1 MVQVDLIT
9 GFLGAGKTTFL
20 RRYVRYLVEQGH
32 NVCILEN
39 DFGAVN
45 VDAMLVQDLLGDHCE
60 IETISGVIDQNTG
73 TVSLRAAFPNE
84 EQLLNSGGSGNVI
97 IPVTYDNCVVIP
109 QAATFEI
116 QDRVFVFKVV
126 DGKTQS
132 APVEVTRV
140 NGGQEYIV
148 NAGLNSGDVIVA
160 EGVGLLR
167 EGTPIEV
174 KQN

>member
-1 MVQVDLIT
+1 M
-9 GFLGAGKTTFL
+9 
-20 RRYVRYLVEQGH
+20 
-32 NVCILEN
+32 
-39 DFGAVN
+39 
-45 VDAMLVQDLLGDHCE
+45 
-60 IETISGVIDQNTG
+60 
-73 TVSLRAAFPNE
+73 
-84 EQLLNSGGSGNVI
+84 NSGGSGNVI

-148 NAGLNSGDVIVA
+148 ESGLKVGDTIVA

-167 EGTPIEV
+167 EGTSVQPKTNE
-174 KQN
+174 